1 MTQVESLIQ
10 INRNLQPRH
19 PHNRNARLHRFARDW
34 LEYNLPNEKQRSRI
48 RERLEHWGV
57 RLQRA
62 YNREQCGYF
71 DPGSP
76 NAADPNP
83 DVNQKLNKSRK
94 SRARRDIDD
103 YDEWMAD
110 YEAGGLEIMGNSDVA
125 ADQIAVRGRK
135 DMIFQNPE
143 KAIKNILRGYQNY
156 ARRYIAGC
164 HGERVNQIHSKRAK
178 KMTTRLLN
186 LYRENLNS

>member
-1 MTQVESLIQ
+1 M
-10 INRNLQPRH
+10 
-19 PHNRNARLHRFARDW
+19 
-34 LEYNLPNEKQRSRI
+34 EYNLPNEKQRSRI

-83 DVNQKLNKSRK
+83 EVNQKLNKKRK

-103 YDEWMAD
+103 YDEWMVSSFV
-110 YEAGGLEIMGNSDVA
+110 LLFKNLILKHEILKHT
-125 ADQIAVRGRK
+125 ILGR
-135 DMIFQNPE
+135 
-143 KAIKNILRGYQNY
+143 L
-156 ARRYIAGC
+156 
-164 HGERVNQIHSKRAK
+164 
-178 KMTTRLLN
+178 
-186 LYRENLNS
+186 

>member
-1 MTQVESLIQ
+1 
-10 INRNLQPRH
+10 
-19 PHNRNARLHRFARDW
+19 

-103 YDEWMAD
+103 YDEWMVCSFYTKFENIRDRRTEKLVCAD
-110 YEAGGLEIMGNSDVA
+110 KRSGS
-125 ADQIAVRGRK
+125 VRGSLIPFR
-135 DMIFQNPE
+135 M
-143 KAIKNILRGYQNY
+143 
-156 ARRYIAGC
+156 
-164 HGERVNQIHSKRAK
+164 VHSK
-178 KMTTRLLN
+178 T
-186 LYRENLNS
+186 

>member
-1 MTQVESLIQ
+1 M
-10 INRNLQPRH
+10 
-19 PHNRNARLHRFARDW
+19 
-34 LEYNLPNEKQRSRI
+34 EYNLPNEKQRSRI

-83 DVNQKLNKSRK
+83 EVNQKLGKSRK

-103 YDEWMAD
+103 YDEWMV
-110 YEAGGLEIMGNSDVA
+110 S
-125 ADQIAVRGRK
+125 
-135 DMIFQNPE
+135 
-143 KAIKNILRGYQNY
+143 
-156 ARRYIAGC
+156 
-164 HGERVNQIHSKRAK
+164 
-178 KMTTRLLN
+178 
-186 LYRENLNS
+186 

>member
-1 MTQVESLIQ
+1 M
-10 INRNLQPRH
+10 
-19 PHNRNARLHRFARDW
+19 
-34 LEYNLPNEKQRSRI
+34 
-48 RERLEHWGV
+48 

-103 YDEWMAD
+103 YDEWMVSSLVSFCPVLPI
-110 YEAGGLEIMGNSDVA
+110 ENLKIPPKVILGL
-125 ADQIAVRGRK
+125 
-135 DMIFQNPE
+135 IFQ
-143 KAIKNILRGYQNY
+143 R
-156 ARRYIAGC
+156 
-164 HGERVNQIHSKRAK
+164 
-178 KMTTRLLN
+178 
-186 LYRENLNS
+186 

>member
-1 MTQVESLIQ
+1 MTFWKLKIYFFF
-10 INRNLQPRH
+10 R
-19 PHNRNARLHRFARDW
+19 RLHRFARDW

-83 DVNQKLNKSRK
+83 EVNQKLNKKRK

-103 YDEWMAD
+103 YDEWMVSSFV
-110 YEAGGLEIMGNSDVA
+110 LLFKNLILKHEILKHT
-125 ADQIAVRGRK
+125 ILGR
-135 DMIFQNPE
+135 
-143 KAIKNILRGYQNY
+143 L
-156 ARRYIAGC
+156 
-164 HGERVNQIHSKRAK
+164 
-178 KMTTRLLN
+178 
-186 LYRENLNS
+186 

>member
-1 MTQVESLIQ
+1 MTFLETKKFIFF
-10 INRNLQPRH
+10 R
-19 PHNRNARLHRFARDW
+19 RLHRFARDW

-83 DVNQKLNKSRK
+83 EVNQKLNKKRK

-103 YDEWMAD
+103 YDEWMVSSFVLLFKNLIFKD
-110 YEAGGLEIMGNSDVA
+110 EILKHT
-125 ADQIAVRGRK
+125 ILGR
-135 DMIFQNPE
+135 
-143 KAIKNILRGYQNY
+143 L
-156 ARRYIAGC
+156 
-164 HGERVNQIHSKRAK
+164 
-178 KMTTRLLN
+178 
-186 LYRENLNS
+186 

>member
-1 MTQVESLIQ
+1 MPGKVTIIILI
-10 INRNLQPRH
+10 IH
-19 PHNRNARLHRFARDW
+19 IFGRLHRFARDW

-83 DVNQKLNKSRK
+83 EVNQKLGKSRK

-103 YDEWMAD
+103 YDEWMV
-110 YEAGGLEIMGNSDVA
+110 S
-125 ADQIAVRGRK
+125 
-135 DMIFQNPE
+135 
-143 KAIKNILRGYQNY
+143 
-156 ARRYIAGC
+156 
-164 HGERVNQIHSKRAK
+164 
-178 KMTTRLLN
+178 
-186 LYRENLNS
+186 

>member
-1 MTQVESLIQ
+1 METK
-10 INRNLQPRH
+10 NLFFFR
-19 PHNRNARLHRFARDW
+19 RLHRFARDW

-83 DVNQKLNKSRK
+83 EVNQKLNKKRK

-103 YDEWMAD
+103 YDEWMVSSFV
-110 YEAGGLEIMGNSDVA
+110 LLFKNLILKHEILKHT
-125 ADQIAVRGRK
+125 ILGR
-135 DMIFQNPE
+135 
-143 KAIKNILRGYQNY
+143 L
-156 ARRYIAGC
+156 
-164 HGERVNQIHSKRAK
+164 
-178 KMTTRLLN
+178 
-186 LYRENLNS
+186 

>member
-1 MTQVESLIQ
+1 MQGKVSTIHRVFFNISGQ
-10 INRNLQPRH
+10 ITLYIP
-19 PHNRNARLHRFARDW
+19 RLHRFARDW

-83 DVNQKLNKSRK
+83 DVNRKLNKSRK
-94 SRARRDIDD
+94 SRTRRDIDD
-103 YDEWMAD
+103 YDEWMV
-110 YEAGGLEIMGNSDVA
+110 S
-125 ADQIAVRGRK
+125 
-135 DMIFQNPE
+135 
-143 KAIKNILRGYQNY
+143 
-156 ARRYIAGC
+156 
-164 HGERVNQIHSKRAK
+164 S
-178 KMTTRLLN
+178 LLF
-186 LYRENLNS
+186 

>member
-1 MTQVESLIQ
+1 MTFFWKLKIYFFF
-10 INRNLQPRH
+10 R
-19 PHNRNARLHRFARDW
+19 RLHRFARDW

-83 DVNQKLNKSRK
+83 EVNQKLNKKRK

-103 YDEWMAD
+103 YDEWMVSSFV
-110 YEAGGLEIMGNSDVA
+110 LLFKNLILKHEILKHT
-125 ADQIAVRGRK
+125 ILGR
-135 DMIFQNPE
+135 
-143 KAIKNILRGYQNY
+143 L
-156 ARRYIAGC
+156 
-164 HGERVNQIHSKRAK
+164 
-178 KMTTRLLN
+178 
-186 LYRENLNS
+186 